1 MRLQSIKL
9 AGFKSFV
16 DPTTVPFQSN
26 MTAVVGPNGCG
37 KSNIIDAVRW
47 VMGESSAKHLR
58 GESMADVIFNG
69 SVSRKPVSRASIEL
83 IFDNSE
89 GLAGGEFAQ
98 FNEISVRREVTRDGQ
113 SKYFLNGS
121 VCRRRDVTDLFLGTG
136 LGPRSYAI
144 IEQGMIAR
152 IIEAKPEELRTYVE
166 EAAGVSKYKERRRE
180 TESRI
185 NRTRENL
192 ERLNDLSDELGRQ
205 LERLKRQADAA
216 ERYKSLKAES
226 RQLESLVRWYGLQT
240 VNEQARIQTDDL
252 NQRTRELDRVTS
264 ELATNERARIDAQ
277 VARDQANQALDAANS
292 AYYAQAA
299 KLSRLETQR
308 AQQDEQIQAA
318 DRSFERIEAELR
330 KFDQQLL
337 DDRTQ
342 GETAESRKRELL
354 PKLAALEHSLE
365 QTQTAMHALE
375 EQLATTDLTRG
386 HLTSELSRLHSELT
400 RLDAE
405 QRSLDR
411 QQTLERARLK
421 DVETALSELSDTDPA
436 LIEQV
441 RDQLATLDRS
451 ISVTEET
458 LLEQQRE
465 YAVAMDALEHQQE
478 TLSELEADAESIQAE
493 MARIQRILDAE
504 ARIDDRQTEDWVTS
518 QSAVQ
523 ARALTE
529 IDLPEQARSA
539 FEATYPEWLSAFVV
553 ERLDQVDLASLPAGV
568 RLIERESLHAL
579 TRALRYS
586 DRVEFGTGEGY
597 TGDGLKYGVGW
608 VERVASEATGVL
620 DLQASLPGLS
630 TRIDELSGEI
640 NRVRESRD
648 QAEGLREAAWT
659 RLEQTKS
666 EAESLQAE
674 QVQLSHQLLGLESK
688 AREVQDSRDRLTR
701 ERAGLL
707 ETLAGV
713 DQHREELK
721 AQDTE
726 LRAQQADLQAQ
737 LEPLEETSKHDKT
750 RLQSM
755 RDERD
760 RLGHARSDLRVEIER
775 LDGQI
780 ARVETQI
787 ERIQAQIDTQL
798 AERDALEARRL
809 ELSEQPLVSE
819 ADLNQAVTESQALE
833 AALKTA
839 RETLS
844 QADHRLR
851 ELESERIER
860 ERGRDQLNTAIAEIR
875 LKLQA
880 VEIERERLQGEL
892 KARNANEATLTELT
906 HSLQSEQAATDELAR
921 VEARIERLGP
931 INLVALDEYQR
942 ELERKAELDHQHA
955 ELTDA
960 LTTLEDAIRKID
972 RETRHLFRNT
982 FDAMNRSFGE
992 IFPKLFGGGEAWLML
1007 TDEDLLSTGVT
1018 IMARPPGKRNSSIY
1032 LLSGGEKALT
1042 ALSLVFAIFQ
1052 LNPAPFCLLDEVDAP
1067 LDDANVGRY
1076 AEAVANMAQSVQF
1089 IYITHNKI
1097 AMERAEQ
1104 LMGVTMS
1111 EPGVSRMVSVDIER
1125 AVELATQEQ
1134 D

>member
-83 IFDNSE
+83 LFDNTE
-89 GLAGGEFAQ
+89 GRAGGEFAQ

-192 ERLNDLSDELGRQ
+192 ERLNDVSDELGRQ
-205 LERLKRQADAA
+205 LDRLKRQADAA

-226 RQLESLVRWYGLQT
+226 RQLESLVRWYALQT
-240 VNEQARIQTDDL
+240 VHDEARIQSDAL

-264 ELATNERARIDAQ
+264 ELATNERARIDVQ
-277 VARDQANQALDAANS
+277 VARDQANQALDEANS

-308 AQQDEQIQAA
+308 AQHAEHIEAA
-318 DRSFERIEAELR
+318 DRAFERIEAELER
-330 KFDQQLL
+330 FNAQLL
-337 DDRTQ
+337 EDRTQ
-342 GETAESRKRELL
+342 GETAEGRKQELL
-354 PKLAALEHSLE
+354 PTLADLEQSLEH
-365 QTQTAMHALE
+365 TQSAIHALE
-375 EQLATTDLTRG
+375 EQLAATDLSRG
-386 HLTSELSRLHSELT
+386 HLTSELSRMNSERS
-400 RLDAE
+400 RLEAE

-411 QQTLERARLK
+411 QHTLEQARLE
-421 DVETALSELSDTDPA
+421 DVDRALAELSDTDPA
-436 LIEQV
+436 LIEQL
-441 RDQLATLDRS
+441 REQLTALDQS
-451 ISVTEET
+451 IASAQET
-458 LLEQQRE
+458 VLERQDA
-465 YAVAMDALEHQQE
+465 YDSAMEALEHHQE
-478 TLSELEADAESIQAE
+478 KLSELEADAESVQAE

-504 ARIDDRQTEDWVTS
+504 ARIDDQQTEDWLAS
-518 QSAVQ
+518 QPTVY
-523 ARALTE
+523 ARALTV
-529 IDLPEQARSA
+529 IDLPKEARSA

-553 ERLDQVDLASLPAGV
+553 DRLDQIELTSLPAGV

-579 TRALRYS
+579 TRMLRHS
-586 DRVEFGTGEGY
+586 DQVMFDGGEGY
-597 TGDGLKYGVGW
+597 TGDGLKYGTGW

-620 DLQASLPGLS
+620 DLQATLPSLSARLH
-630 TRIDELSGEI
+630 ELSAEI
-640 NRVRESRD
+640 DTVRATRD
-648 QAEGLREAAWT
+648 QADTVRENVLLELETAKTAAQS
-659 RLEQTKS
+659 LH
-666 EAESLQAE
+666 AERI
-674 QVQLSHQLLGLESK
+674 QLSHQLLGLESK
-688 AREVQDSRDRLTR
+688 AREVKDSRERLTR

-707 ETLAGV
+707 ETLSGV
-713 DQHREELK
+713 DQHRAELK
-721 AQDTE
+721 SQD
-726 LRAQQADLQAQ
+726 ADVHAKQESLQAQ
-737 LEPLEETSKHDKT
+737 LEPLEETLQQDKT
-750 RLQSM
+750 RLKSM
-755 RDERD
+755 REERD
-760 RLGHARSDLRVEIER
+760 RLGHTRSDLRVEIER

-780 ARVETQI
+780 ARVETQV
-787 ERIQAQIDTQL
+787 ERIQAQIDTQRL
-798 AERDALEARRL
+798 ERSALEARRL
-809 ELSEQPLVSE
+809 ELNEQPAVSE

-833 AALKTA
+833 AALQKA

-844 QADHRLR
+844 QTDHQLR

-860 ERGRDQLNTAIAEIR
+860 ERERERLNTAIAEIR

-892 KARNANEATLTELT
+892 KARDANEAMLTELAQ
-906 HSLQSEQAATDELAR
+906 SLQTKQSATDELAR
-921 VEARIERLGP
+921 VETRIERLGP

-1125 AVELATQEQ
+1125 AVELATHEQE
-1134 D
+1134 